1 MAIGRQAH
9 ELGAA
14 RETPPSTTSY
24 ALSYA
29 LFVSSGKNAARSR
42 VPATQPAPNEPQS
55 APKALAGRRTRPNH
69 QPTNGA
75 GGTGRPRYAVSCALR
90 PELLRQRLRSVLHR
104 PWRHRC
110 SAPTPRQ
117 GHHHQ
122 GTGRGRLQPP
132 SYRLCSPVRP
142 PNGWPDA
149 LPGCSARLCSAAS
162 PLLLLRPVHQAVAH
176 ERAVPRPQA
185 VDDDRDMR
193 RDLLG
198 GRQWLGEPRAGLP
211 SARPG
216 RPPRQP
222 QICSELFPTLCSAI
236 RFATCGPSRSH
247 FSCCLYVLC
256 VQAMLELYGGDVVRA
271 G

>member
-29 LFVSSGKNAARSR
+29 LFVSRQERDAEPSSGDAARAQRAAERPEGPGWSAH
-42 VPATQPAPNEPQS
+42 PAEPS
-55 APKALAGRRTRPNH
+55 ADKRRRRHRP
-69 QPTNGA
+69 PEV
-75 GGTGRPRYAVSCALR
+75 RRELRIR

-193 RDLLG
+193 RYLLG

-222 QICSELFPTLCSAI
+222 QICSELFPTLWSAI